1 MFSTVPA
8 YPGDPILT
16 LNEQFQADPRQEKV
30 NLSIGVF
37 LDDQGRIPVMK
48 AVAQASAQLRADA
61 PHPYLP
67 MEGDAAY
74 RAQVQRLLFGQ
85 ALDTI
90 GAQRLATAQTLGGSG
105 ALKVAADFLKRYFPD
120 SPVLVS
126 APTWDNHHA
135 IFEGAGFTVG
145 RYPYFDPATRGLD
158 FDGMMAALKSAASGT
173 LVLLHACCHN
183 PTGVDPSAEQ
193 WQQVRDVVVERS
205 LVPFF
210 DIAYQG
216 FGAGLDEDAYA
227 LRLFAEAGIPML
239 VASSFSKNFSL
250 YGERCG
256 ALTIVC
262 PNAEQA
268 EHVLG
273 QLKATVRRNYSSPP
287 AFGAKLIA
295 AILADDALRTL
306 WQDEVAGMRHRI
318 AAVRGHLHA
327 ALKHRQPD
335 VDYDYIVDQTG
346 MFTYTGLSAEAVGQ
360 MRDRDGVYLVNS
372 GRMCL
377 AALSIQN
384 VDRVADAMVALTS
397 VVQPR

>member
-1 MFSTVPA
+1 MFSTVSA

-16 LNEQFQADPRQEKV
+16 LNEQFQADPRKEKV

-48 AVAQASAQLRADA
+48 AVAQASAQVRSDA

-74 RAQVQRLLFGQ
+74 RTQVQRLLFSDV
-85 ALDTI
+85 LNDI
-90 GAQRLATAQTLGGSG
+90 GEQCLATAQTLGGSG
-105 ALKVAADFLKRYFPD
+105 ALKVGADFLKRYFPD
-120 SPVLVS
+120 AGVIVS
-126 APTWDNHHA
+126 GPTWENHHA
-135 IFEGAGFTVG
+135 ILEGAGFTVG
-145 RYPYFDPATRGLD
+145 CYPYFETQTRGLD
-158 FDGMMAALKSAASGT
+158 FNGMIAALDKAASGT

-183 PTGVDPSAEQ
+183 PTGVDPTVDQ
-193 WQQVRDVVVERS
+193 WVQIRDMVVRRG

-216 FGAGLDEDAYA
+216 FGAGLDEDAQA
-227 LRLFAEAGIPML
+227 LRLFAQAGIPML

-256 ALTIVC
+256 ALTVLC

-268 EHVLG
+268 ERVLG

-295 AILADDALRTL
+295 AILADETLRTL
-306 WQDEVAGMRHRI
+306 WWQEVAGMRHRI
-318 AAVRGHLHA
+318 AAVRKHLHA
-327 ALKHRQPD
+327 ALLHRQPD
-335 VDYDYIVDQTG
+335 GDYDYIVRQTG
-346 MFTYTGLSAEAVGQ
+346 MFTYTGMSADDVAR
-360 MRDRDGVYLVNS
+360 MRKHDGVYLVSS

-384 VDRVADAMVALTS
+384 VDKVAEAMVALR
-397 VVQPR
+397 QPA